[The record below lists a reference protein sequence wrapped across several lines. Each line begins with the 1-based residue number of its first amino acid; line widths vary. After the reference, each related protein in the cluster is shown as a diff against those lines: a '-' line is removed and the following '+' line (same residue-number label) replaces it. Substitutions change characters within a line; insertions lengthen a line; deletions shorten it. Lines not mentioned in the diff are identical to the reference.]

1 MSAAL
6 YLGIDPGLTG
16 ALALLNSDGSMHS
29 VEDLPVMARGKGRV
43 KHEIDPAALARLL
56 RSHTADIKLAVVEQV
71 GSMPGQGVASVF
83 SMGHT
88 LGCIVGV
95 VQALGIPLHLVPPAV
110 WKKRAGISADKNL
123 ARSEA
128 IRLWPAAP
136 LDRIKDHNRA
146 EALLLARYALY
157 ILGKT
162 NHGNN

>member
-1 MSAAL
+1 MSDAL

-16 ALALLNSDGSMHS
+16 ALALLTADGGMHS
-29 VEDLPVMARGKGRV
+29 VEDLPTMARGKGRV
-43 KHEIDPAALARLL
+43 KHELDPASLARLI
-56 RSHTADIKLAVVEQV
+56 RPHADLIKLAVVEQV

-95 VQALGIPLHLVPPAV
+95 VQALGIPLHLVPPSV

-128 IRLWPAAP
+128 IRLWPTAP

-146 EALLLARYALY
+146 EALLLARYALNQK
-157 ILGKT
+157 GT
-162 NHGNN
+162 MQ

>member
-1 MSAAL
+1 MKPGL

-16 ALALLNSDGSMHS
+16 ALALLDDKGSMHS

-56 RSHTADIKLAVVEQV
+56 RPHADQIALAVVEQV

-88 LGCIVGV
+88 LGSITGV
-95 VQALGIPLHLVPPAV
+95 VQALGIPLRLVTPAV
-110 WKKRAGISADKNL
+110 WKREAGISSDKNL

-128 IRLWPAAP
+128 SRLFPAAP
-136 LDRIKDHNRA
+136 LDRVKDHNRA
-146 EALLLARYALY
+146 EALLLARYSMQHS
-157 ILGKT
+157 T
-162 NHGNN
+162 H